1 MSIKTKITNV
11 DFIPISLSELEGIG
25 RFIDVEDLFIKC
37 YELSPERFGWR
48 KYKYP
53 NYKILHKALTDFE
66 EKYPEFIIKTPDG
79 LSRQLTAEG
88 VEWTK
93 NRLPI
98 FRKLLQSPEI
108 AAPKKRPNQKILNEI
123 AVNNLFIDFSEGR
136 KPELDKFEVA
146 DLLLC
151 SPDSPSALWNERLI
165 SYKSTAEDS
174 KRTDLVDFFDY
185 LIDDRPDWF
194 GGD

>member
-108 AAPKKRPNQKILNEI
+108 AAPKKRPI
-123 AVNNLFIDFSEGR
+123 R
-136 KPELDKFEVA
+136 K
-146 DLLLC
+146 
-151 SPDSPSALWNERLI
+151 
-165 SYKSTAEDS
+165 Y
-174 KRTDLVDFFDY
+174 
-185 LIDDRPDWF
+185 
-194 GGD
+194 